1 MLAGVTLG
9 VAVVIAIDLANG
21 SAQRAFRLSTETVV
35 GRATHQ
41 VRGGPSGVPEDFY
54 RTLRV
59 DWGIRD
65 SAPVVEGI
73 GLAADFGAQPLHL
86 VGIDPLAEAPFR
98 DALSRAVLGGAGLAR
113 FLTEPGAVVVDQSLA
128 DRFGLHAGEAL
139 HLQVNGRIETLHVLG
154 ILRRTGAEPV
164 AGLDDLLLVDIATAQ
179 EVLGTPGY
187 LTRID
192 VILSPQAAAGLSARL
207 PAGLSLRPASEQAQ
221 TAAELASAFQLNLSA
236 LSLLA
241 LVVGMFLIYNTV
253 LFAVVQRRR
262 VLGILRALGVTRE
275 QVLALIL
282 LEAAVVSLLGSLL
295 GLLLGWLLAQGAV
308 RLLSQTINDLY
319 FVVTVRQTGLSLLS
333 ALKGVGLGLAAGMAA
348 ALGPAYEAASVPSI
362 TAMQAS
368 TLEDRLRRYV
378 PALTAAGVL
387 LFALGGLSLMATR
400 SLVAGFGGILAIV
413 VAIALLSPAAT
424 LAVMRISA
432 RPLAALMGSLGR
444 MAARTVVNALSRT
457 SVAIA
462 ALMVALSVTIG
473 VSLMISSFRAT
484 VVNWLDLTLK
494 ADIYVSE
501 PAAGGARPAASLDP
515 GLQVKLAQLPGVDEV
530 ETFRAAE
537 VESEYGPV
545 ALTVVESRRT
555 RDAKLYR
562 LASGSAETV
571 WQAVREGS
579 VIVSE
584 PFAYRHALPARGA
597 HVTLTTSRGPHDFP
611 VAAVYYD
618 YASDRGTVLM
628 AREVYNQYWEDRAI
642 SSLGVFVSTGSA
654 AGDAVATI
662 RAALQGT
669 GLEVR
674 DNAAVRRE
682 ALRIF
687 DRTFAITAALRIL
700 AVVVAFIGVLS
711 ALLAL
716 QIERRRELATMQA
729 LGLTPRGLWV
739 LTLTETGLMGLTA
752 GLLAWPTGTLLA
764 AVLIYIINLRAFG
777 WTIRM
782 VAEPQVYLEALGVG
796 VAAALLAAVYPA
808 IALNRSPVAEHL
820 RLE

>member
-1 MLAGVTLG
+1 M
-9 VAVVIAIDLANG
+9 D
-21 SAQRAFRLSTETVV
+21 
-35 GRATHQ
+35 
-41 VRGGPSGVPEDFY
+41 D
-54 RTLRV
+54 
-59 DWGIRD
+59 
-65 SAPVVEGI
+65 
-73 GLAADFGAQPLHL
+73 
-86 VGIDPLAEAPFR
+86 
-98 DALSRAVLGGAGLAR
+98 VL
-113 FLTEPGAVVVDQSLA
+113 LA
-128 DRFGLHAGEAL
+128 D
-139 HLQVNGRIETLHVLG
+139 V
-154 ILRRTGAEPV
+154 
-164 AGLDDLLLVDIATAQ
+164 ATAQ
-179 EVLGTPGY
+179 EVLGTAGR

-192 VILSPQAAAGLSARL
+192 LILTPQAAAELATRL

-221 TAAELASAFQLNLSA
+221 TAAELTSAFQLNLSA

-241 LVVGMFLIYNTV
+241 LIVGMFLIYNTV

-282 LEAAVVSLLGSLL
+282 VEAAAVSLLGSLL
-295 GLLLGWLLAQGAV
+295 GLGLGWFLAQAAV
-308 RLLSQTINDLY
+308 RLISQTINDLY
-319 FVVTVRQTGLSLLS
+319 FVVTVRQTSLSLVS
-333 ALKGVGLGLAAGMAA
+333 ALKGVGLGLAAGTAA

-368 TLEDRLRRYV
+368 TLEDRMRRHV
-378 PALTAAGVL
+378 PALTAAGVVL
-387 LFALGGLSLMATR
+387 MAAGGLSLIGSR
-400 SLVAGFGGILAIV
+400 SLIAAFGGILAIV
-413 VAIALLSPAAT
+413 LGIALLTPAAT
-424 LAVMRISA
+424 SAAMKLSA
-432 RPLAALMGSLGR
+432 RPLTALMGSLGR

-484 VVNWLDLTLK
+484 VVNWLDLMLK
-494 ADIYVSE
+494 ADIYVAE
-501 PAAGGARPAASLDP
+501 PASGGARPSAALDP
-515 GLQVKLAQLPGVDEV
+515 GLEATLAHLPGVEHV
-530 ETFRAAE
+530 EPFRAAE
-537 VESEYGPV
+537 VESEYGQV
-545 ALTVVESRRT
+545 ELTVVDGRRT
-555 RDAKLYR
+555 RDARLYR
-562 LASGSAETV
+562 LASGSAEAV
-571 WQAVREGS
+571 WQSVRAGA

-584 PFAYRHALPARGA
+584 PFANRHAMPAHA
-597 HVTLTTSRGPHDFP
+597 AQVTLITDRGPHTFP

-618 YASDRGTVLM
+618 YGTDRGTILM
-628 AREVYNQYWEDRAI
+628 VREVYTQYWDDRAI
-642 SSLGVFVSTGSA
+642 SSLGVFLIEGA
-654 AGDAVATI
+654 ASGEVVTAI
-662 RAALQGT
+662 RTELQGT

-674 DNAAVRRE
+674 DNAAVRRD
-682 ALRIF
+682 ALEVF

-729 LGLTPRGLWV
+729 LGLTPRGLWA

-752 GLLAWPTGTLLA
+752 GLLAWPTGTVLA

-782 VAEPQVYLEALGVG
+782 VAEPQVYLQALGVG
-796 VAAALLAAVYPA
+796 LAAALLAAVYPA